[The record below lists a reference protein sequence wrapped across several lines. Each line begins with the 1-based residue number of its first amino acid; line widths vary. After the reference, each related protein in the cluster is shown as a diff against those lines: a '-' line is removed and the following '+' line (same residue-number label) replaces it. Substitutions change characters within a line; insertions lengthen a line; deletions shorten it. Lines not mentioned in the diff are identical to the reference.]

1 MKYYITYTTMDGAD
15 NNQQK
20 TIVGGEI
27 LTLILSLQE
36 FKIGQLLCE
45 TVASF
50 PKMIIVELP
59 SHPEILPATTK

>member
-1 MKYYITYTTMDGAD
+1 MRYYVTYTTIDGTD

-20 TIVGGEI
+20 TVIDGEI

-59 SHPEILPATTK
+59 SCLKILPATTK

>member
-1 MKYYITYTTMDGAD
+1 MRYYVTYTTMDGTD

-20 TIVGGEI
+20 TVIDGEI

-50 PKMIIVELP
+50 PKMIIIELP
-59 SHPEILPATTK
+59 SCLKILPATTK